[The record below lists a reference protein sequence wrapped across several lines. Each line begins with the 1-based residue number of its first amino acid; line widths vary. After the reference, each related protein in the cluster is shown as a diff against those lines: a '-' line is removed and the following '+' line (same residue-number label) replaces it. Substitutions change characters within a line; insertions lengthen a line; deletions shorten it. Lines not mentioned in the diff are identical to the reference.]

1 MTFPRLP
8 LALAAVLLALAPDAH
23 GAALGAAERQQ
34 ALAAVEAYLN
44 AIDTLDA
51 RFVQGNADGSSAS
64 GTFQLKRPHFAR
76 IAYDDDDVLLIARG
90 DRYMFW
96 DGEVGQLN
104 EGPVDASPASV
115 LLRPEVRL
123 EEVARVIEIARQ
135 AGHLTV
141 TLAAA
146 DEPGAGRL
154 MLVFTENPLTLRQWF
169 VRDAQGQ
176 VTRVVLVETAYGVP
190 LDDALFE
197 FASPATGK
205 RTQ

>member
-1 MTFPRLP
+1 MTFARLS
-8 LALAAVLLALAPDAH
+8 LALAAMLVALAPGAH
-23 GAALGAAERQQ
+23 GAALSGGERAQ
-34 ALAAVEAYLN
+34 ALAAVEAFLN

-51 RFVQGNADGSSAS
+51 RFVQGNADGSRAS
-64 GTFQLKRPHFAR
+64 GTFQVKRPHFAR
-76 IAYDDDDVLLIARG
+76 IAYDDADVLLIARG

-123 EEVARVIEIARQ
+123 EEVARAIEVARE
-135 AGHLTV
+135 ASHLTV
-141 TLAAA
+141 TLSPAN
-146 DEPGAGRL
+146 EPGTGRL
-154 MLVFTENPLTLRQWF
+154 MLVFTEDPLALRQWF
-169 VRDAQGQ
+169 VRDAQGH

-197 FASPATGK
+197 FVRPVGSRP
-205 RTQ
+205 Q

>member
-1 MTFPRLP
+1 MTLRLF
-8 LALAAVLLALAPDAH
+8 LATACALAMLAPGTG
-23 GAALGAAERQQ
+23 GAALEGSERKR

-51 RFVQGNADGSSAS
+51 RFVQGNADGSAAS
-64 GTFQLKRPHFAR
+64 GTFQIKRPHFAR
-76 IAYDDDDVLLIARG
+76 IAYDDSDTLLIARG

-123 EEVARVIEIARQ
+123 EEAARVIEVARE

-141 TLAAA
+141 TLAPA

-154 MLVFTENPLTLRQWF
+154 MLVFSEDPLALRQWL
-169 VRDAQGQ
+169 VRDAQGYL
-176 VTRVVLVETAYGVP
+176 TRVVLVETAYGVP
-190 LDDALFE
+190 LADSLFE
-197 FASPATGK
+197 FAAPADA
-205 RTQ
+205 RPR